1 MCVCVCVCVCMCV
14 YIYIYIYIYMDCAVR
29 VQILDKIVCIL
40 HSTNNLGL
48 DMHVIILSPAMGRAD
63 FSFGIRPV

>member
-1 MCVCVCVCVCMCV
+1 
-14 YIYIYIYIYMDCAVR
+14 MDCAVR